1 MGVLAQTKREHM
13 AFLRYFIYTVS
24 GLDDAHL
31 PGEGNL
37 LYSVY
42 QIKLLSDTNSLLETP
57 LQM

>member
-1 MGVLAQTKREHM
+1 MDIPAQTTREHM
-13 AFLRYFIYTVS
+13 AFLSYFIYTFS

-42 QIKLLSDTNSLLETP
+42 QIKLLSATNSLLETP